1 MSDYKPPFH
10 MTDKMTSLIA
20 EISEQVGRITV
31 LQEGTISP
39 HLRRENRI
47 RTIHSSL
54 AIEHNSLSLEQVTAI
69 LDGKRVLGNPNEIK
83 EVQNAYEAYELM
95 LRLNPAS
102 VDDLLKAHKL
112 MMNGLVSENGR
123 FRSGGVGVFDGEVL
137 IHMAPPAEFVPEHI
151 QNLFAWYQKSELH
164 PLIKSAIFHY
174 EFEFIHPFADGN
186 GRMGR
191 MWHSLL
197 LGKWKEMFFWLPIEE
212 LIQSRQ
218 KEYYDALGAA
228 DKQADSAGFV
238 ELILEIIRDSL
249 TEITVIGR
257 STDQDSDQVTD
268 QDKTPIERIL
278 SALGDE
284 TLSATDLMERL
295 GLSHKPTFRK
305 NYLNP
310 ALEQKL
316 IERTIPNKPNSKNQK
331 YRKHQTLEGLSGN
344 R

>member
-1 MSDYKPPFH
+1 

-331 YRKHQTLEGLSGN
+331 YRKHQNLEGLSGN

>member
-1 MSDYKPPFH
+1 MSNYAPPFQ
-10 MTDKMTSLIA
+10 MTDKITYLIA

-31 LQEGTISP
+31 LQEGNISP
-39 HLRRENRI
+39 HLRRSNRI

-95 LRLNPAS
+95 LRLNPSS
-102 VDDLLKAHKL
+102 VNDLLKAHKL
-112 MMNGLVSENGR
+112 MMQGLVPENGR
-123 FRSGGVGVFDGEVL
+123 FRSRGVGIFAGKTLV
-137 IHMAPPAEFVPEHI
+137 HMAPPAEFVPEHI
-151 QNLFAWYQKSELH
+151 HNLFEWYKASELH
-164 PLIKSAIFHY
+164 PLVKSAVFHY

-218 KEYYDALGAA
+218 KEYYDTLGIA
-228 DKQADSAGFV
+228 DKKADSSGFV
-238 ELILEIIRDSL
+238 ELMMEIIRDSL
-249 TEITVIGR
+249 NEVAVVGR

-268 QDKTPIERIL
+268 QDKNQIDRIISVIGEDTI
-278 SALGDE
+278 SAAE
-284 TLSATDLMERL
+284 IMARL
-295 GLSHKPTFRK
+295 GLSHRPTFRK

-310 ALEQKL
+310 ALEQNL
-316 IERTIPNKPNSKNQK
+316 IERTIPDKPNSRNQK
-331 YRKHQTLEGLSGN
+331 YRKKS
-344 R
+344 

>member
-1 MSDYKPPFH
+1 MSNYIPPFQ
-10 MTDKMTSLIA
+10 MTDKITYLIA

-39 HLRRENRI
+39 HLRRGNRI

-69 LDGKRVLGNPNEIK
+69 LEGKRVLGNPNEIK

-95 LRLNPAS
+95 LRLNPLS
-102 VDDLLKAHKL
+102 VKDLLKAHKL
-112 MMNGLVSENGR
+112 MMQGLVPENGR
-123 FRSGGVGVFDGEVL
+123 FRSKGVGIFAGKTLV
-137 IHMAPPAEFVPEHI
+137 HMAPPAEFVPEHI
-151 QNLFAWYQKSELH
+151 HNLFAWYKASKIH
-164 PLIKSAIFHY
+164 PLVKSAVFHY

-197 LGKWKEMFFWLPIEE
+197 LGKWKELFFWLPIEE

-218 KEYYDALGAA
+218 KAYYDALGIA
-228 DKQADSAGFV
+228 DRKADSSGFV
-238 ELILEIIRDSL
+238 ELMMEIIRDSL
-249 TEITVIGR
+249 NEVAVVGR

-268 QDKTPIERIL
+268 QDKNQIDRII
-278 SALGDE
+278 SAIGED
-284 TLSATDLMERL
+284 TLSAAEIMARL
-295 GLSHKPTFRK
+295 GLSHRPTFRK

-310 ALEQKL
+310 ALEQNL
-316 IERTIPNKPNSKNQK
+316 LERTIPDKPNSRNQK
-331 YRKHQTLEGLSGN
+331 YRKKS
-344 R
+344 

>member
-1 MSDYKPPFH
+1 MSNYTPPFQ
-10 MTDKMTSLIA
+10 MTDKITYLIA

-39 HLRRENRI
+39 HLRRGNRI

-69 LDGKRVLGNPNEIK
+69 LEGKRVLGNPNEIK

-95 LRLNPAS
+95 LRLNPLS
-102 VDDLLKAHKL
+102 VKDLLKTHK
-112 MMNGLVSENGR
+112 MMMQGLVPENGR
-123 FRSGGVGVFDGEVL
+123 FRSRGVGIFAGKTLV
-137 IHMAPPAEFVPEHI
+137 HMAPPAEFVPEHI
-151 QNLFAWYQKSELH
+151 HNLFAWYKASKLH
-164 PLIKSAIFHY
+164 PLVKSAVFHY

-218 KEYYDALGAA
+218 KGYYDALGIA
-228 DKQADSAGFV
+228 DRKADSSGFV
-238 ELILEIIRDSL
+238 ELMMEIIRDSL
-249 TEITVIGR
+249 NEVAVVGR

-268 QDKTPIERIL
+268 QDKKQIDRII
-278 SALGDE
+278 SAIGED
-284 TLSATDLMERL
+284 TLSAAEIMARL
-295 GLSHKPTFRK
+295 GLSHRPTFRK

-310 ALEQKL
+310 ALEQNL
-316 IERTIPNKPNSKNQK
+316 LERTIPDKPNSRNQK
-331 YRKHQTLEGLSGN
+331 YRKKS
-344 R
+344 

>member
-316 IERTIPNKPNSKNQK
+316 IERTIPNKPNSRNQK
-331 YRKHQTLEGLSGN
+331 YRKHQNLEKEC
-344 R
+344 